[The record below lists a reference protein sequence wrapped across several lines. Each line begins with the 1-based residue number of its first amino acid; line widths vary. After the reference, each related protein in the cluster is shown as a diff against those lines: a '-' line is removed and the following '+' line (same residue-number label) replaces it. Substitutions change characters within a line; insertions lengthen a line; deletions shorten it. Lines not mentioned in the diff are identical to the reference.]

1 MKLNWF
7 TRKGIIYW
15 PASVIGW
22 VILVIAAAYAIYTFI
37 DIDSHSHSVSDTLT
51 NFVFNLLLIGLVYT
65 IIAYFTERKKLTDQV
80 DRVE

>member
-15 PASVIGW
+15 PVSVIGW
-22 VILVIAAAYAIYTFI
+22 VILVLTGAYAGYTFI
-37 DIDSHSHSVSDTLT
+37 DIDSRSHSGSDTLI

-65 IIAYFTERKKLTDQV
+65 IVGYFTERRV
-80 DRVE
+80 D

>member
-15 PASVIGW
+15 PASIVGWLIW
-22 VILVIAAAYAIYTFI
+22 VITLAYAVYTFI
-37 DIDSHSHSVSDTLT
+37 DIDSHSHSVSDTLI

-65 IIAYFTERKKLTDQV
+65 IIAYFTEVRKVGEEV
-80 DRVE
+80 D

>member
-15 PASVIGW
+15 PASIAGW
-22 VILVIAAAYAIYTFI
+22 VILVLAAAFAIYTFI
-37 DIDSHSHSVSDTLT
+37 DIDSRSHSVSDTLT

-65 IIAYFTERKKLTDQV
+65 IIAYFTEARRKV
-80 DRVE
+80 D

>member
-22 VILVIAAAYAIYTFI
+22 VILVIAAIYAIYTFI
-37 DIDSHSHSVSDTLT
+37 DIDSRSHSVSDTLI
-51 NFVFNLLLIGLVYT
+51 NFVFNLLLIGVVYSV
-65 IIAYFTERKKLTDQV
+65 IAYFTEARKGV
-80 DRVE
+80 D

>member
-15 PASVIGW
+15 PVSVIGW

-37 DIDSHSHSVSDTLT
+37 DIDSHSHSVSDTLI
-51 NFVFNLLLIGLVYT
+51 NFVFNLLLIGVVYSV
-65 IIAYFTERKKLTDQV
+65 IAYFTEARKGV
-80 DRVE
+80 D

>member
-37 DIDSHSHSVSDTLT
+37 DIDGRSHSVSDTLI
-51 NFVFNLLLIGLVYT
+51 NFAFNLLLIGVVYS
-65 IIAYFTERKKLTDQV
+65 IIAYFTEARKEV
-80 DRVE
+80 D

>member
-15 PASVIGW
+15 PASIAGW
-22 VILVIAAAYAIYTFI
+22 VILVLAAAFAILTFI
-37 DIDSHSHSVSDTLT
+37 DIDSRSHSVSDTVT

-65 IIAYFTERKKLTDQV
+65 SIAYFTETRRKV
-80 DRVE
+80 D

>member
-22 VILVIAAAYAIYTFI
+22 ILFIIAAAYAIYSFI
-37 DIDSHSHSVSDTLT
+37 DIDGRSHSVSDTLI
-51 NFVFNLLLIGLVYT
+51 NFVFNLLLIGVVYSV
-65 IIAYFTERKKLTDQV
+65 IGYFTEGRVEKV
-80 DRVE
+80 DRAD

>member
-15 PASVIGW
+15 PASIVGW
-22 VILVIAAAYAIYTFI
+22 FILVIALAYAVYTFI
-37 DIDSHSHSVSDTLT
+37 DIDGRSHSVSDTLI

-65 IIAYFTERKKLTDQV
+65 IIAYFTEARKVEKV
-80 DRVE
+80 D